1 MNDII
6 ISSAA
11 SEIFTGLE
19 VELKS
24 DTLNYLFNVVK
35 VSKALSSG
43 IAVCTVEC
51 EHKSYEL
58 NNDEYKLTEFD
69 FEGAPSECLISLLQG
84 TSMTA
89 GLCDPTIPIKL
100 KINRECT
107 RRAALMQ
114 LIALCGGEIE
124 YNGNEINIRSHRGS
138 EEYLGI
144 MDGRNVSDLTMET
157 DNRSGTTNYGL
168 TLYKNINFSVGDN
181 VQIVFHPFD
190 LNVNTRII
198 SMSFNPFNRREIS
211 IEVGDYRPSI
221 SDSLYQLEQ
230 AANQIR
236 EDVGESTANIKTA
249 TNNSV
254 ISISEKQQRLFRI
267 TFNAVQATYASF
279 CSTVKFTLT
288 TAGTV
293 TFILKKDENE
303 VMRYEE
309 YFSEGSHT
317 KTYAVDT
324 ILNPPDYIETGMDAE
339 NDRSYN
345 PLRDFLGNLAD
356 TAFSGVIV
364 CRDQIPEDGNNMM
377 LPWTN
382 EEVGHAGISNTNTD
396 TTIGTYN
403 ENESGRIENGK
414 GYRHVWD
421 FASDKANGEIGCIC
435 LTTKDGGTCGMHDTY
450 WELSTGGI
458 DLNSSSTGSFKQT
471 YHTIVGRYIAD
482 SEFNNGLYKERIR
495 RAGLNLMQHV
505 TSGAGNSKGEGWGC
519 GMPTTKDEWDYA
531 IQNILDVGFKVFK
544 LDTSNLKTWDNSLVA
559 EDDMQLLLDRMNDM
573 IHRVKSDRSDMDM
586 VCEIMLKLGVPL
598 DCSVGKIEFNGK
610 TAYTVGKDCLL
621 LVCLAED
628 VQPKDV
634 ETMAEYAPAKVIIA
648 RDSFADDTAMSNAH
662 YILRDRG
669 IKLKLV

>member
-1 MNDII
+1 MTHITVTENGNIRGVFSRVISASLTDSLNGECTFQFTV

-11 SEIFTGLE
+11 AEIFTGLE

-35 VSKALSSG
+35 VSKSLSSG

-89 GLCDPTIPIKL
+89 GICDPTIPIKL

-144 MDGRNVSDLTMET
+144 MDGRNVSDLTMEN
-157 DNRSGTTNYGL
+157 DSRSGTTNYGL

-198 SMSFNPFNRREIS
+198 SMSFNPFNRCEIS

-221 SDSLYQLEQ
+221 SDSLYQMEQ
-230 AANQIR
+230 AANKIR
-236 EDVGESTANIKTA
+236 DDVGESTANIKTA

-267 TFNAVQATYASF
+267 SFNAVKATYSSF
-279 CSTVKFTLT
+279 CSTVKFTLS

-293 TFILKKDENE
+293 AFILKQDQNE

-309 YFSEGSHT
+309 FFSEGSHV
-317 KTYAVDT
+317 KTYT
-324 ILNPPDYIETGMDAE
+324 YPFISENKLNNLEFYMFTPDGADGEFPKMQSWGYVMGAYLAGDNPWDGYIELRESEIRFTMHRNERKTLAVTTDTLQCELPYVYKFAFDESKLFFIKQKRERKVLEPTVRVVLPNSWSPKLVTPPPITVVNVSNRKLYVELRNPVKADEIETSAFTMIVTTSSETVRLQPVSADFGTGNFGSTIWLTFDNSAMKDSVQSITLLYDGE
-339 NDRSYN
+339 V
-345 PLRDFLGNLAD
+345 GNLTD
-356 TAFSGVIV
+356 VL
-364 CRDQIPEDGNNMM
+364 NNV
-377 LPWTN
+377 P
-382 EEVGHAGISNTNTD
+382 
-396 TTIGTYN
+396 
-403 ENESGRIENGK
+403 
-414 GYRHVWD
+414 
-421 FASDKANGEIGCIC
+421 C
-435 LTTKDGGTCGMHDTY
+435 
-450 WELSTGGI
+450 
-458 DLNSSSTGSFKQT
+458 GSFQT
-471 YHTIVGRYIAD
+471 SFI
-482 SEFNNGLYKERIR
+482 
-495 RAGLNLMQHV
+495 
-505 TSGAGNSKGEGWGC
+505 
-519 GMPTTKDEWDYA
+519 
-531 IQNILDVGFKVFK
+531 
-544 LDTSNLKTWDNSLVA
+544 
-559 EDDMQLLLDRMNDM
+559 
-573 IHRVKSDRSDMDM
+573 
-586 VCEIMLKLGVPL
+586 
-598 DCSVGKIEFNGK
+598 
-610 TAYTVGKDCLL
+610 YTPY
-621 LVCLAED
+621 EEE
-628 VQPKDV
+628 
-634 ETMAEYAPAKVIIA
+634 ET
-648 RDSFADDTAMSNAH
+648 
-662 YILRDRG
+662 
-669 IKLKLV
+669 

>member
-1 MNDII
+1 MTQITVTENGNIRGVFTRVISASLTDSLNGECTFQFTV

-11 SEIFTGLE
+11 AEIFTGLE

-35 VSKALSSG
+35 VSKSLSSG

-89 GLCDPTIPIKL
+89 GICDPTIPIKL

-124 YNGNEINIRSHRGS
+124 YNGNEINICSHRGS
-138 EEYLGI
+138 QEYIGI

-157 DNRSGTTNYGL
+157 DSRSGTTNYGL
-168 TLYKNINFSVGDN
+168 TLYKNVNFSVGDN
-181 VQIVFHPFD
+181 VQIVFRPFD
-190 LNVNTRII
+190 LNVRTRII
-198 SMSFNPFNRREIS
+198 SMSFNPFNRCEIS

-254 ISISEKQQRLFRI
+254 IAISEKQQRLFRI
-267 TFNAVQATYASF
+267 TFNAIQATYASF

-288 TAGTV
+288 KAGTV

-317 KTYAVDT
+317 KTYTYPFTSETGQNTLSLSVLAVDGAEGDFPKMQSWGYVMGAY
-324 ILNPPDYIETGMDAE
+324 LAGDNPWDGYIELREDGLCFTMRRSERKKLIVPADTMLCEILKSHKFVFTETPLFFTKRTHERKTLEPTVHTLFPNPWSPKLVTPPPITAVNVSNRKLYIELRNPVTADVISTAAFTMIVTTETETLRLQPVTADFGTGNFGSTIWLAFGSSVMKDSVQSITLLY
-339 NDRSYN
+339 DG
-345 PLRDFLGNLAD
+345 DVGNLVD
-356 TAFSGVIV
+356 VL
-364 CRDQIPEDGNNMM
+364 NNA
-377 LPWTN
+377 P
-382 EEVGHAGISNTNTD
+382 
-396 TTIGTYN
+396 
-403 ENESGRIENGK
+403 
-414 GYRHVWD
+414 
-421 FASDKANGEIGCIC
+421 C
-435 LTTKDGGTCGMHDTY
+435 
-450 WELSTGGI
+450 
-458 DLNSSSTGSFKQT
+458 GSFQT
-471 YHTIVGRYIAD
+471 SFI
-482 SEFNNGLYKERIR
+482 
-495 RAGLNLMQHV
+495 
-505 TSGAGNSKGEGWGC
+505 
-519 GMPTTKDEWDYA
+519 
-531 IQNILDVGFKVFK
+531 
-544 LDTSNLKTWDNSLVA
+544 
-559 EDDMQLLLDRMNDM
+559 
-573 IHRVKSDRSDMDM
+573 
-586 VCEIMLKLGVPL
+586 
-598 DCSVGKIEFNGK
+598 
-610 TAYTVGKDCLL
+610 YTPY
-621 LVCLAED
+621 EEE
-628 VQPKDV
+628 Q
-634 ETMAEYAPAKVIIA
+634 E
-648 RDSFADDTAMSNAH
+648 
-662 YILRDRG
+662 
-669 IKLKLV
+669 

>member
-1 MNDII
+1 MTQITVTENGNIRGVFTRVISASLTDSLNGECTFQFTV

-11 SEIFTGLE
+11 AEIFTGLE

-35 VSKALSSG
+35 VSKSLSSG

-89 GLCDPTIPIKL
+89 GICDPTIPIKL

-138 EEYLGI
+138 QEYIGI

-181 VQIVFHPFD
+181 VQIVFRPFD

-198 SMSFNPFNRREIS
+198 SMSFNPFNRCEIS

-221 SDSLYQLEQ
+221 SDSLYQMEK

-236 EDVGESTANIKTA
+236 DDVGESTANIKTA

-254 ISISEKQQRLFRI
+254 IAISEKQQRLFRI
-267 TFNAVQATYASF
+267 SFNAVKATYSSF
-279 CSTVKFTLT
+279 CSTVKFKLT

-293 TFILKKDENE
+293 AFILKQDQNE

-309 YFSEGSHT
+309 FFSEGSHV
-317 KTYAVDT
+317 KTYT
-324 ILNPPDYIETGMDAE
+324 YPFISENKLNNIEFYVSSADGAEGDFPKMQSWGYVMGAYLAGDNPWDGYIELREDEICFTMHRNEHKTLAVTTDTLQCELPYVYKFAFDESKLFFIKQKRERKVLEPTVRVVLPNSWSPKLVTPPPITVVNVSNRKLYIELRNPVTADVIRTAAFTMIVTTSSETVRLQPVSADFGTGNFGSTIWLTFDNSAMKDSVQSITLLY
-339 NDRSYN
+339 DG
-345 PLRDFLGNLAD
+345 DVGNLIDVLND
-356 TAFSGVIV
+356 TP
-364 CRDQIPEDGNNMM
+364 C
-377 LPWTN
+377 
-382 EEVGHAGISNTNTD
+382 
-396 TTIGTYN
+396 
-403 ENESGRIENGK
+403 
-414 GYRHVWD
+414 
-421 FASDKANGEIGCIC
+421 
-435 LTTKDGGTCGMHDTY
+435 
-450 WELSTGGI
+450 
-458 DLNSSSTGSFKQT
+458 GSFQT
-471 YHTIVGRYIAD
+471 SFI
-482 SEFNNGLYKERIR
+482 
-495 RAGLNLMQHV
+495 
-505 TSGAGNSKGEGWGC
+505 
-519 GMPTTKDEWDYA
+519 
-531 IQNILDVGFKVFK
+531 
-544 LDTSNLKTWDNSLVA
+544 
-559 EDDMQLLLDRMNDM
+559 
-573 IHRVKSDRSDMDM
+573 
-586 VCEIMLKLGVPL
+586 
-598 DCSVGKIEFNGK
+598 
-610 TAYTVGKDCLL
+610 YTPY
-621 LVCLAED
+621 EEE
-628 VQPKDV
+628 
-634 ETMAEYAPAKVIIA
+634 ET
-648 RDSFADDTAMSNAH
+648 
-662 YILRDRG
+662 
-669 IKLKLV
+669 

>member
-1 MNDII
+1 MTQITVTENGNTRGVFTRVISASLTDSLNGECTFQFTV

-11 SEIFTGLE
+11 AEIFTGLE

-35 VSKALSSG
+35 VSKSLSSG

-58 NNDEYKLTEFD
+58 NNDEYKLKEMD
-69 FEGAPSECLISLLQG
+69 FEGSPSDCLSLLLTG
-84 TSMTA
+84 TALTA

-138 EEYLGI
+138 QEYIGI

-157 DNRSGTTNYGL
+157 DIRSGTTNYGL

-221 SDSLYQLEQ
+221 SDSLYQMEK

-236 EDVGESTANIKTA
+236 DDVGESTANLKTA

-254 ISISEKQQRLFRI
+254 ISISAKQQRLFRI
-267 TFNAVQATYASF
+267 SFNAIKATYSSF

-317 KTYAVDT
+317 KTYTYPFTSETGQNTLSLSVLSADGAEGEFPKMQSWGYVMGAYLAGD
-324 ILNPPDYIETGMDAE
+324 NPWDGYIEARDDEVHFTMRLTIRKYLVRTSDTLLFEILKSRKFVFTEPMPAFIKRERGRKTLEPTVHTLFPNPWSPKLITPPPITAVNVSNRKLYIELRNPVKADGIETSAFTMIVTTSSETVRLQPVSADFGTG
-339 NDRSYN
+339 NFGSTIWLSFGRSAMKDSVQSITLLY
-345 PLRDFLGNLAD
+345 DGDVGNLTD
-356 TAFSGVIV
+356 VL
-364 CRDQIPEDGNNMM
+364 NNA
-377 LPWTN
+377 P
-382 EEVGHAGISNTNTD
+382 
-396 TTIGTYN
+396 
-403 ENESGRIENGK
+403 
-414 GYRHVWD
+414 
-421 FASDKANGEIGCIC
+421 C
-435 LTTKDGGTCGMHDTY
+435 
-450 WELSTGGI
+450 
-458 DLNSSSTGSFKQT
+458 GSFQT
-471 YHTIVGRYIAD
+471 SFI
-482 SEFNNGLYKERIR
+482 
-495 RAGLNLMQHV
+495 
-505 TSGAGNSKGEGWGC
+505 
-519 GMPTTKDEWDYA
+519 
-531 IQNILDVGFKVFK
+531 
-544 LDTSNLKTWDNSLVA
+544 
-559 EDDMQLLLDRMNDM
+559 
-573 IHRVKSDRSDMDM
+573 
-586 VCEIMLKLGVPL
+586 
-598 DCSVGKIEFNGK
+598 
-610 TAYTVGKDCLL
+610 YTPY
-621 LVCLAED
+621 EEE
-628 VQPKDV
+628 
-634 ETMAEYAPAKVIIA
+634 ET
-648 RDSFADDTAMSNAH
+648 
-662 YILRDRG
+662 
-669 IKLKLV
+669 